1 MNAYVLGIFVVI
13 IVAALS
19 VMGLLFVRRLVG
31 VEKLRSFNE
40 VAGNSFQVVG
50 TFYAVLLGLIV
61 VDAMTNMGDLRGTLE
76 TEANAVADT
85 YIIARALP
93 EPLRTQVRKEC
104 VTYVDSVL
112 EEEWDAMAK
121 RGFSKKAVVS
131 VKTLWEDLLDFK
143 PTADDEK
150 DIRSR
155 CLDNLAELGDAR
167 RARLLSSRHTVAPEL
182 WTVLTIGGV
191 LTIGFSYFMGLQ
203 SVIGQ
208 SLMTAVI
215 AVVLSLNVYLVYLFG
230 YPFSGVYRLQP
241 EGFMLDK
248 IIFKFT
254 DSKID
259 EIPDGSSTELKDM
272 LQAK

>member
-1 MNAYVLGIFVVI
+1 MNAYVLGVLVVT

-19 VMGLLFVRRLVG
+19 VAGLLLVRRIVG
-31 VEKLRSFNE
+31 VDKLREFNE

-61 VDAMTNMGDLRGTLE
+61 VDAMTNMADLRGTLE

-85 YIIARALP
+85 YILARGLP
-93 EPLRTQVRKEC
+93 EPQKSLVRGQC
-104 VTYVDSVL
+104 VSYVDAVL
-112 EEEWDAMAK
+112 NEEWEAMAK
-121 RGFSKKAVVS
+121 RGFSKKAVIS
-131 VKTLWEDLLDFK
+131 SKTLWEILLDYN
-143 PTADDEK
+143 PTADNEK

-167 RARLLSSRHTVAPEL
+167 RARLLSSRHTVSTEL
-182 WTVLTIGGV
+182 WTVLAIGGA
-191 LTIGFSYFMGLQ
+191 LTLGFSYFMGLH
-203 SVIGQ
+203 SAIGQ

-241 EGFMLDK
+241 EGFYLDK

-254 DSKID
+254 NVDNAKIP
-259 EIPDGSSTELKDM
+259 EGSTTELKEM
-272 LQAK
+272 LKD